1 MILRRPVI
9 EFKQITMYLERDK
22 TSCDHI
28 GRRRVEKGWLFAVA
42 VAAAA
47 AAAAIGAVKT
57 NKKKHRNV
65 VLSAK

>member
-1 MILRRPVI
+1 
-9 EFKQITMYLERDK
+9 MYLERDK

-47 AAAAIGAVKT
+47 AAIGAVKT

>member
-47 AAAAIGAVKT
+47 AAIGAVKT